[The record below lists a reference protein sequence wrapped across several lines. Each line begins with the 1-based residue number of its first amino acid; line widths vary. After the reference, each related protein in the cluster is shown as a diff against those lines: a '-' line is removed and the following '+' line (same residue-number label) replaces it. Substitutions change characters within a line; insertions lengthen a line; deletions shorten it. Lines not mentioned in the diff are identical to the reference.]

1 MASGGDELGLTGGGS
16 QADLT
21 TVPRM
26 SWRGPFDQS
35 IDRGVQD
42 PVALPVLQTPAHPF
56 VPLAATTVGPARNEE
71 QGRPP
76 SSLRQGHDDGD
87 EVIKLSIP
95 VPKLHISADMK
106 QKNAERSTADA
117 TLAYLR
123 DVRKYLLLVRGGDRD
138 AVKCLFVG
146 NTLEGMAKTWYD
158 QWTTARENFTYDEL
172 TAALLAR
179 FTPEVQ
185 PRDVEAR
192 HTLALGTYRMHPN
205 ETIPSYQSRFEAL
218 VTPIADLSEGD
229 RIFWFQRGL
238 SESLAGECATDLMG
252 RKFQSY
258 GDLVQFARGA
268 EMRFLA
274 KQGALRP
281 VPRVNAVQ
289 AQDPAYDAAHV
300 DQGTDVRSPTAATT
314 VVRTDQGRSVRGV
327 SGTGTRVSTGAG
339 PSSGPVRGKR
349 KGGLPSDASDDFI
362 SSAEVN
368 ALGLSP
374 QSSEWSQVTLA
385 DGGKHPILG
394 RITLSL
400 GVGPLR
406 ITTQPYVLQELTDAA
421 TYILGSSTLRQY
433 GASIDMES
441 ATLRLRKGTLSCK
454 VPFVSFASVGPEG
467 GRSEAEPVVNFA
479 VAAMQKRTEPKSVG
493 RKEADRMIRK
503 GAHALLVRPGL
514 HLNAATTSTSADP
527 EVEALLQGYAD
538 VFRDVPGLPPMRP
551 VDHTIPLVP
560 GAQPVSRPMYRL
572 SPLEL
577 DEVKRQVTDLLA
589 KGMIRGGSPL
599 YA

>member
-35 IDRGVQD
+35 VDRGVQD

-117 TLAYLR
+117 TRAYLR

-146 NTLEGMAKTWYD
+146 NTLEGMVKTWYD

-179 FTPEVQ
+179 FAPEVQ

-192 HTLALGTYRMHPN
+192 HTLALGTYRMRPN

-281 VPRVNAVQ
+281 VPRVNAMR

-314 VVRTDQGRSVRGV
+314 VVRTDQGRSMRGA
-327 SGTGTRVSTGAG
+327 SGPGARVSSGAG

-349 KGGLPSDASDDFI
+349 KGGPPSAAAAHGAGNEAKRQRTDD
-362 SSAEVN
+362 
-368 ALGLSP
+368 LWLKKWGCT
-374 QSSEWSQVTLA
+374 QS
-385 DGGKHPILG
+385 
-394 RITLSL
+394 
-400 GVGPLR
+400 
-406 ITTQPYVLQELTDAA
+406 ELT
-421 TYILGSSTLRQY
+421 R
-433 GASIDMES
+433 
-441 ATLRLRKGTLSCK
+441 R
-454 VPFVSFASVGPEG
+454 
-467 GRSEAEPVVNFA
+467 
-479 VAAMQKRTEPKSVG
+479 
-493 RKEADRMIRK
+493 
-503 GAHALLVRPGL
+503 
-514 HLNAATTSTSADP
+514 
-527 EVEALLQGYAD
+527 
-538 VFRDVPGLPPMRP
+538 
-551 VDHTIPLVP
+551 
-560 GAQPVSRPMYRL
+560 
-572 SPLEL
+572 
-577 DEVKRQVTDLLA
+577 
-589 KGMIRGGSPL
+589 
-599 YA
+599 